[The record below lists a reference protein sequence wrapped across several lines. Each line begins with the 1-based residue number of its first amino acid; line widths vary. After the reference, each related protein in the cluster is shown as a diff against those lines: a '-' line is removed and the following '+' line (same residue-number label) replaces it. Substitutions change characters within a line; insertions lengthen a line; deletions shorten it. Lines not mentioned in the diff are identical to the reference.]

1 MAAHDSTTAD
11 SATNAGLT
19 HHRFRLNSGSAR
31 QALIGL
37 GMSLATA
44 ELPADPAALRAFA
57 LACQGELQAAQTAV
71 QLKALEIEKL
81 RFQIARLR
89 RMQFGRSSERITRQI
104 EQLELELEELET
116 GAAEDVARAEASQPE
131 APARVREKPKRKPLP
146 DHLPRQEVLHQPE
159 GDGACICPACG
170 GGMGKLGEDVTE
182 VLDYVPGHFQVIRHV
197 WPKYACRACD
207 AITQAPAPS
216 MPTPR
221 GRAAPAMLA
230 HLLVSKYCD
239 HLPLYRQCE
248 IYARHGLE
256 LDRST
261 LCDWVGQAA
270 WLLDPIVAAIRA
282 HVFAADKIHGDD
294 TTVPV
299 LEPGLGRTRTGRLWV
314 YMRDDRPFCGAAPP
328 AAAYFYSPDRTAA
341 RPAAH
346 MANFTGFLQA
356 DAYAGFEKLYGPA
369 RTKPGPI
376 TEVACWAHTR
386 RGFFEEWEHRKSP
399 TAKEALDRI
408 AAIYAIET
416 RAAHVPIAERVSL
429 RRETAPLVAAFFNW
443 ASAMTAKLSAKSSLA
458 GAFNYAINRREALS
472 RFITD
477 GRLEVDN
484 NIAENAMRCVA
495 LGRKNYLFAR
505 SNAGGDRAAS
515 IYTLLQTAKLN
526 GVNPE
531 AYLRDTLTKIADGHP
546 INKVDELVPWRTEHQ
561 A

>member
-1 MAAHDSTTAD
+1 
-11 SATNAGLT
+11 
-19 HHRFRLNSGSAR
+19 
-31 QALIGL
+31 
-37 GMSLATA
+37 MSLATA

-197 WPKYACRACD
+197 RPKYACRACD

-328 AAAYFYSPDRTAA
+328 CCRLLLQPRSHRRPSGRAHGQLHRLSPGRRLCWLREALWPRPHQAWPDHRSCVLGSHAPRILRRMGASQISHSQRGAGPDCRHLCHRNARRSCADRRA
-341 RPAAH
+341 RVLA
-346 MANFTGFLQA
+346 TR
-356 DAYAGFEKLYGPA
+356 DGPA
-369 RTKPGPI
+369 RCS
-376 TEVACWAHTR
+376 V
-386 RGFFEEWEHRKSP
+386 
-399 TAKEALDRI
+399 L
-408 AAIYAIET
+408 
-416 RAAHVPIAERVSL
+416 
-429 RRETAPLVAAFFNW
+429 
-443 ASAMTAKLSAKSSLA
+443 
-458 GAFNYAINRREALS
+458 
-472 RFITD
+472 
-477 GRLEVDN
+477 
-484 NIAENAMRCVA
+484 
-495 LGRKNYLFAR
+495 
-505 SNAGGDRAAS
+505 
-515 IYTLLQTAKLN
+515 
-526 GVNPE
+526 
-531 AYLRDTLTKIADGHP
+531 
-546 INKVDELVPWRTEHQ
+546 
-561 A
+561 